1 MALEHAGNRSP
12 ALWPRAPSFIQAS
25 DRRDMAAAAA
35 AETATTQNNIL
46 EWVKKD
52 NRRLLHVVY
61 RVADLDKTIKY
72 ACSQHVLGVF

>member
-1 MALEHAGNRSP
+1 
-12 ALWPRAPSFIQAS
+12 
-25 DRRDMAAAAA
+25 MAAAAA

-61 RVADLDKTIKY
+61 RVADLEKTIKY
-72 ACSQHVLGVF
+72 ACSQHMLGMLKKKFRPNIADYIVG